1 MGTFTVGY
9 FVRKAF
15 WEKKHYWTASVAAYW
30 IGTFILIYRIL
41 LQESFP

>member
-30 IGTFILIYRIL
+30 IGMLIFIFRIKW
-41 LQESFP
+41 QESIP